1 MKQKI
6 AFCAAL
12 LAFGFPDSEAARA
25 QPMLPFY
32 QGVRAEL
39 PPHEIAMIVR
49 SSGLDPLSR
58 PVRQGGA
65 YSLRALDMA
74 GREVRVV
81 VDARRGRILR
91 VGPVPGSNYVD
102 LPPSYA
108 RPPGRIPDQESEGPA
123 SPAVPL
129 DADGPP
135 VNPALNARSPAGDP
149 IAPGRG
155 LAPSNS
161 AAQSGAPPLPRPRPK
176 LAAAHSPASEVAAP
190 EAPPANQ
197 GAKAKDSSST
207 VATSPA
213 WQGIEQ
219 QE

>member
-6 AFCAAL
+6 ALCAAL
-12 LAFGFPDSEAARA
+12 LAVGFPDSEAARA

-32 QGVRAEL
+32 HGVRVEL

-49 SSGLDPLSR
+49 SSGLDPLTR

-65 YSLRALDMA
+65 YSLRALDDA

-91 VGPVPGSNYVD
+91 IGPVPGSNYVD

-108 RPPGRIPDQESEGPA
+108 RPPGRIPEQEIDDPA
-123 SPAVPL
+123 RTAAPP

-135 VNPALNARSPAGDP
+135 VNPAVNARPAGDP
-149 IAPGRG
+149 IGPGRG

-176 LAAAHSPASEVAAP
+176 LAATHSPASELPVP

-197 GAKAKDSSST
+197 GAKAKDPSST

-213 WQGIEQ
+213 WHGLEQ

>member
-12 LAFGFPDSEAARA
+12 LAFGFPDSETAHA

-49 SSGLDPLSR
+49 SSGLDPVSR

-65 YSLRALDMA
+65 YSVRALDMA

-91 VGPVPGSNYVD
+91 VGPVAGSNYVD

-108 RPPGRIPDQESEGPA
+108 RPPGRIPDQDPDD
-123 SPAVPL
+123 VPSG
-129 DADGPP
+129 ADGPP
-135 VNPALNARSPAGDP
+135 ANPPVTARGPAGEP
-149 IAPGRG
+149 IGPGRAA
-155 LAPSNS
+155 LSHS
-161 AAQSGAPPLPRPRPK
+161 AAPSGAPPLPRPRPK
-176 LAAAHSPASEVAAP
+176 LAAAHSPASEIAAP
-190 EAPPANQ
+190 EAPPANR
-197 GAKAKDSSST
+197 GAPST

-213 WQGIEQ
+213 WQGVEQ